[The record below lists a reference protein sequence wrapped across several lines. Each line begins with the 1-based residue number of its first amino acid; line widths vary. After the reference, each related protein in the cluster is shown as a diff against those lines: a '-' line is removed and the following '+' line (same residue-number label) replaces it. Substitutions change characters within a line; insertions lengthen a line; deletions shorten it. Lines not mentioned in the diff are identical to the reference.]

1 MAFPK
6 NGVVEAPK
14 IVPSAFGLLAVVKP
28 ENSADED
35 MWIRGFSQE
44 YETELYSAKNWD
56 DTASKKIQSALP
68 GLSSQ

>member
-35 MWIRGFSQE
+35 Q
-44 YETELYSAKNWD
+44 
-56 DTASKKIQSALP
+56 
-68 GLSSQ
+68 